1 MTSKESVKELYKER
15 AYAYEDKVCNK
26 GDGWKEAIDH
36 YDNIGKCLI
45 QIEKDLDVLE
55 ILKPHLINAGIGTY
69 DNVNDYEI
77 LHLKLTLSG
86 EEYNKIKEWLND
98 IH

>member
-1 MTSKESVKELYKER
+1 MTSKHNLEFILKEFTRHLSKLETEIILDRAESIV
-15 AYAYEDKVCNK
+15 
-26 GDGWKEAIDH
+26 
-36 YDNIGKCLI
+36 
-45 QIEKDLDVLE
+45 KDLDILE
-55 ILKPHLINAGIGTY
+55 TLKPHLINAGIGTY

-98 IH
+98 IHW